1 MNKKSLAVVSAGL
14 ILLGSQLRLDA
25 GGQADR
31 MVIRR
36 FAFLVG
42 ANDGGKDRGTL
53 RYAVTDA
60 RAMKTV
66 LEDLGGVL
74 PQNSRFLEEP
84 SREIF
89 LDEMQSLAKSV
100 ADARERFRR
109 VEVFFYYSGHS
120 DENSLFLGESR
131 VTYAEFKNLIT
142 SLEADVRIA
151 ILDSCASGS
160 LALPKGVKK
169 KSPFLL
175 DTAYDMKG
183 YAFMTSSSASEAA
196 QESGRLKKSYFTH
209 NLISG
214 MRGAADMNQDG
225 RITLSEAYQF
235 AFEGTLTQTEK
246 TMAGPQHPSYHIEMS
261 GTGDV
266 VITEIGKSS
275 ALLNIKKDVNGK
287 IYIHSKDNV
296 LVVELSK
303 TAGREVSIGLN
314 AGEYRIIAI
323 AAGAVMESK
332 VTLEDEKTLAIGR
345 EAFQK
350 TEKIPTELRGVISQ
364 YAFDPEPGRADGK
377 WQLEVFGG
385 FASLNPA
392 DLNMRADYDEMARM
406 FYYDDYLQYQKGQ
419 GLIASFTKAN
429 EGGRA
434 EFLRHAIPLGMRLR
448 YRLAGWLDLSIGFTR
463 FAGDR
468 TSRFKNSYQVTGNN
482 GLPSS
487 YSEEFSDY
495 TLSSRGQ
502 IPSFGAHLGTR
513 LSRNLRLEGYLAGG
527 PLFAECLYSFSY
539 RTQEPFPASEASRES
554 PEDGILEERG
564 TGTGLSIELG
574 TRLDLRLRDRLG
586 IFLEG
591 GYAYQKV
598 GSISGPGMR
607 SIASHR
613 DTWEGEWGIKQ
624 DVKVEPW
631 GTGRFLWPSN
641 GWTIFSGSWWRSR
654 DFKLDL
660 SGFQVRIGLSYRF

>member
-1 MNKKSLAVVSAGL
+1 MKRRALFALFAGL
-14 ILLGSQLRLDA
+14 ILLGYSLRIDA
-25 GGQADR
+25 AGQSDR

-74 PQNSRFLEEP
+74 PQDSRFLEEP
-84 SREIF
+84 SRETF
-89 LDEMQSLAKSV
+89 LDEMRALAKSV
-100 ADARERFRR
+100 ADARDKFRR

-131 VTYAEFKNLIT
+131 VTYAEFKKLIT

-151 ILDSCASGS
+151 ILDSCASGN
-160 LALPKGVKK
+160 LALPKGVTKR
-169 KSPFLL
+169 SPFLL

-235 AFEGTLTQTEK
+235 AFDGTLTQTEK

-332 VTLEDEKTLAIGR
+332 ITLEDEKTLILGR

-350 TEKIPTELRGVISQ
+350 TEKIPTELRGAVSQ
-364 YAFDPEPGRADGK
+364 YAFDPESGRADGK
-377 WQLEVFGG
+377 WRFEVFGG

-392 DLNMRADYDEMARM
+392 DLNMRADYDEMSRM
-406 FYYDDYLQYQKGQ
+406 FYYDDYLQYQKNQ
-419 GLIASFTKAN
+419 GLIAAFSKVN

-434 EFLRHAIPLGMRLR
+434 EFLRHSIPFGIRLR
-448 YRLAGWLDLSIGFTR
+448 YRLTGWLDFSLGFTR
-463 FAGDR
+463 FSGDR
-468 TSRFKNSYQVTGNN
+468 TSRFKNSYQIAEID
-482 GLPSS
+482 GLPST
-487 YSEEFSDY
+487 YFEEFSDY
-495 TLSSRGQ
+495 TLSSRGYV
-502 IPSFGAHLGTR
+502 PSFGVHLGTR
-513 LSRNLRLEGYLAGG
+513 LSSNLRLEGFLAGG

-539 RTQEPFPASEASRES
+539 KTLEPVPAAGGNREY

-564 TGTGLSIELG
+564 TGTGLSVELG
-574 TRLDLRLRDRLG
+574 ARLALRLKERFSV
-586 IFLEG
+586 FLEG

-598 GSISGPGMR
+598 DSISGPGLR

-613 DTWEGEWGIKQ
+613 DSWEGEWGIKQ

-631 GTGRFLWPSN
+631 GTARFLWPSN
-641 GWTIFSGSWWRSR
+641 GWTIFSGSWWRLR
-654 DFKLDL
+654 DFELDL
-660 SGFQVRIGLSYRF
+660 SGVQVRMGLSYRF